1 MSGKKVTELPVLA
14 TAATDDVIYVV
25 DTSTNTSKQI
35 AVEDIYSGM
44 PQLDSG
50 VFTPV
55 ISNIQNSAIIDPSQ
69 GLYSRVGDVVT
80 MTFGINIE
88 MDVAESTTTFDF
100 TLPIAS
106 NFTLSN
112 QLLGSCNVDSNIS
125 ILYAKSSSTIGR
137 VEVQTTSAGV
147 LMPDLQLMI
156 QYQIIP

>member
-1 MSGKKVTELPVLA
+1 MAGIKVTDLPVLGA
-14 TAATDDVIYVV
+14 AATDDVMYVV

-55 ISNIQNSAIIDPSQ
+55 ISNVQNSATISSSQ
-69 GLYSRVGDVVT
+69 GMYSRVGDVVT
-80 MTFGINIE
+80 MTFGISIE
-88 MDVAESTTTFDF
+88 MDVAESTTQFDF

-106 NFTLSN
+106 NFTAASE
-112 QLLGSCNVDSNIS
+112 LLGACNGDSNLS
-125 ILYAKSSSTIGR
+125 ILYAKSTSTIGR
-137 VEVQTTSAGV
+137 VEVQATSVGV
-147 LMPDLQLMI
+147 LMSDLQLMI